1 MKTEFTLA
9 QLADPK
15 FAASNDILR
24 NCVHCGFCTA
34 TCPTYTELGDERDS
48 PRGRIYMIQ
57 QMLQSGEAAPKE
69 TVTHID
75 RCLSCFSCMTT
86 CPSGVDYMHLVD
98 HARSYIEETYERP
111 VFDRILRRIL
121 SVILARPNLFRLS
134 LLGASIARPLKSL
147 FRGRIRAMLEMAP
160 SQIPQ
165 RSIMDEQP
173 LHKSRQGSDKRVI
186 LMTGCAQKVLSPD
199 INDATIR
206 LLNRHDVDVVIPPE
220 AGCCGALPL
229 HMGQEEPALA
239 SARRNINAWFAEIE
253 AGSLE
258 AIIINTSGC
267 GTTVKDYGHMF
278 ASEPE
283 MAEKAAAVASIAKDI
298 TEYLSDLEL
307 KLDNFNPDLVVAYH
321 SACSLQHGQKV
332 VEPPKALLAA
342 AGFDVKTLPEA
353 HICCGS
359 AGTYN
364 LLQPD
369 LSARLRDRKVR
380 NIKTVKPDLV
390 AAGNIGCIAQIASGL
405 NIPVV
410 HTVQLL
416 DWATGGPK
424 PEMLSE
430 TIQH

>member
-1 MKTEFTLA
+1 MKTDFTLV

-34 TCPTYTELGDERDS
+34 TCPTYIELGDERDS

-57 QMLQSGEAAPKE
+57 QMLQNDEPAPKE
-69 TVTHID
+69 VVTHID

-98 HARSYIEETYERP
+98 HARSYIEETYDRP
-111 VFDRILRRIL
+111 VFDKLLRGVL
-121 SVILARPNLFRLS
+121 GLILARPNLFRLS
-134 LLGASIARPLKSL
+134 LLGATMARPFKSM
-147 FRGRIRAMLEMAP
+147 FSGRICAMLEMAP
-160 SQIPQ
+160 RQIPQ
-165 RSIMDEQP
+165 RSKLDEVP
-173 LHKSRQGSDKRVI
+173 LHKAASSDAPIKRVI

-206 LLNRHDVDVVIPPE
+206 LLNRHNVEVVIPAA

-239 SARRNINAWFAEIE
+239 FARKNINAWHTEFT
-253 AGSLE
+253 AGNLE

-278 ASEPE
+278 AHDPQ
-283 MAEKAAAVASIAKDI
+283 MAEKAAAIAALAKDV
-298 TEYLSDLEL
+298 TEYLVDLDL
-307 KLDNFNPDLVVAYH
+307 KLANFSTDLVVAYH

-332 VEPPKALLAA
+332 LNPPKDLLGA
-342 AGFDVKTLPEA
+342 AGFTVKILPEA

-364 LLQPD
+364 LLQPE
-369 LSARLRDRKVR
+369 LSARLKDRKVR
-380 NIKTVKPDLV
+380 NIQSVKPDIV
-390 AAGNIGCIAQIASGL
+390 AAGNIGCIAQIASGMD
-405 NIPVV
+405 IPVL

-424 PEMLSE
+424 PEVLE
-430 TIQH
+430 TA

>member
-1 MKTEFTLA
+1 MKTEFSLA

-15 FAASNDILR
+15 FASSNDILR

-57 QMLQSGEAAPKE
+57 QMLESDAPAPAE

-98 HARSYIEETYERP
+98 HARSYVEETYKRP
-111 VFDRILRRIL
+111 AFDRLLRGVL
-121 SVILARPNLFRLS
+121 GLILARPNLFRLS
-134 LLGASIARPLKSL
+134 LLGAALSRPVKGL
-147 FRGRIRAMLEMAP
+147 FHGRIRAMLDMAP
-160 SQIPQ
+160 RQIPQ
-165 RSIMDEQP
+165 RSILDEEP
-173 LHKSRQGSDKRVI
+173 IHPALGSRAAGRVI

-206 LLNRHDVDVVIPPE
+206 ILTRHGVEVVIPKE

-229 HMGQEEPALA
+229 HMGQEDPALA
-239 SARRNINAWFAEIE
+239 FARKNILAWHSEME
-253 AGSLE
+253 KGRLD

-267 GTTVKDYGHMF
+267 GTTVKDYRHMF
-278 ASEPE
+278 AHDPE
-283 MAEKAAAVASIAKDI
+283 MADKAAAVSAITKDI
-298 TEYLSDLEL
+298 TEYLV
-307 KLDNFNPDLVVAYH
+307 NFPLQTDAFSSDLVVAYH

-332 VEPPKALLAA
+332 LNPPKELLAN
-342 AGFDVKTLPEA
+342 AGFTVKTLPEA

-364 LLQPD
+364 LLQPE
-369 LSARLRDRKVR
+369 LSARLKARKVR
-380 NIKTVKPDLV
+380 NINAVKPDLV
-390 AAGNIGCIAQIASGL
+390 AAGNIGCIAQIASGMDL
-405 NIPVV
+405 PVL
-410 HTVQLL
+410 HSVQLL
-416 DWATGGPK
+416 DWASGGPK
-424 PEMLSE
+424 PDVL
-430 TIQH
+430 Q

>member
-57 QMLQSGEAAPKE
+57 QMLQSGEPAPAD

-98 HARSYIEETYERP
+98 HARSYIEDTYKRPAFERLL
-111 VFDRILRRIL
+111 RKILG
-121 SVILARPNLFRLS
+121 VILARPNLFRLS
-134 LLGASIARPLKSL
+134 LLGASMARPMKSL
-147 FRGRIRAMLEMAP
+147 FRGRIRAMLDMAP
-160 SQIPQ
+160 TQIPQ
-165 RSIMDEQP
+165 RSILDEVAI
-173 LHKSRQGSDKRVI
+173 HKPKNITGSKRVI

-206 LLNRHDVDVVIPPE
+206 LLTRHGIEVVIPPE

-239 SARRNINAWFAEIE
+239 SARKNINAWYAEIE
-253 AGSLE
+253 AGNLD

-278 ASEPE
+278 EHDQDI
-283 MAEKAAAVASIAKDI
+283 AEKAKIVANLAKDV
-298 TEYLSDLEL
+298 TEYLTDIEL
-307 KLDNFNPDLVVAYH
+307 NHSAFSTDLVVAYH

-332 VEPPKALLAA
+332 LEPPKTLLST
-342 AGFDVKTLPEA
+342 AGFDVRSLPEA

-364 LLQPD
+364 LLQPE
-369 LSARLRDRKVR
+369 LSARLKDRKVR
-380 NIKTVKPDLV
+380 NIQSVKPDLV
-390 AAGNIGCIAQIASGL
+390 AAGNIGCIAQIASGM
-405 NIPVV
+405 NIPVL

-424 PEMLSE
+424 PESLE
-430 TIQH
+430 LP